1 MEGMVTQQHPWSR
14 YVALGDSFT
23 EGIGDPEPTVPGGHR
38 GWADRVAEV
47 LSQGTEDFAYANLA
61 VRGKLIQQ
69 IIDEQLEP
77 ALALRPDLI
86 TISAGGNDVIRPRT
100 DPDEISAR
108 FEYAIER
115 LSRDHATIVIFTG
128 VDVGFSPVFRGIRG
142 KVAIYNENL
151 RTIAKRYDCIVAD
164 QWALTEIQDQ
174 RMWSPDRLHLNSL
187 GHHTVARMVLAAL
200 NVENDLEPMKPE
212 PLPTGTLAAGAR
224 RGPLVGAR
232 VPRAVGAPP
241 HPPPVVGRPHLGEAT
256 GCRSLLAPRLSRASA
271 AAASL
276 RVVPP
281 VVPTSPCSRSR
292 ARRDSRGATTC
303 RDPSSEASSTS
314 GTVISCEPARTT
326 AVPTSSPRS
335 ASVSGSA
342 CTSTSTGVSF
352 HTTTDAPP
360 VVRARAVS
368 PHGVSYSASASFAS
382 SGATSWNPGATES
395 SSAAIASFSTACVSP
410 PSSTPTTVTVDEPTA

>member
-1 MEGMVTQQHPWSR
+1 MVTQQHPWSR

-69 IIDEQLEP
+69 IIDEQVEP

-100 DPDEISAR
+100 DPDEIAAR

-115 LSRDHATIVIFTG
+115 LSRNHATIVIFTG

-151 RTIAKRYDCIVAD
+151 RTIAKRYDCVVAD

-200 NVENDLEPMKPE
+200 NVDNDLEPMKPE
-212 PLPTGTLAAGAR
+212 PLPVGTWR
-224 RGPLVGAR
+224 QAR
-232 VPRAVGAPP
+232 V
-241 HPPPVVGRPHLGEAT
+241 ED
-256 GCRSLLAPRLSRASA
+256 LSWAREYLVPWV
-271 AAASL
+271 L
-276 RVVPP
+276 R
-281 VVPTSPCSRSR
+281 RIR
-292 ARRDSRGATTC
+292 
-303 RDPSSEASSTS
+303 
-314 GTVISCEPARTT
+314 
-326 AVPTSSPRS
+326 
-335 ASVSGSA
+335 
-342 CTSTSTGVSF
+342 
-352 HTTTDAPP
+352 HQ
-360 VVRARAVS
+360 
-368 PHGVSYSASASFAS
+368 S
-382 SGATSWNPGATES
+382 SGDFVTAKRPDAAPYLS
-395 SSAAIASFSTACVSP
+395 SS
-410 PSSTPTTVTVDEPTA
+410 D

>member
-1 MEGMVTQQHPWSR
+1 MVTQAHPWSR

-23 EGIGDPEPTVPGGHR
+23 EGIGDPEPSVPGGHR

-100 DPDEISAR
+100 DPDEIAAR

-151 RTIAKRYDCIVAD
+151 RRIAKRFDCIVAD
-164 QWALTEIQDQ
+164 QWALTAIQDQ
-174 RMWSPDRLHLNSL
+174 RMWAPDRLHLNSL
-187 GHHTVARMVLAAL
+187 GHHTVARMVLSAL

-212 PLPTGTLAAGAR
+212 PLPTSTWR
-224 RGPLVGAR
+224 QAR
-232 VPRAVGAPP
+232 V
-241 HPPPVVGRPHLGEAT
+241 ED
-256 GCRSLLAPRLSRASA
+256 LSWAREYLVPWV
-271 AAASL
+271 L
-276 RVVPP
+276 R
-281 VVPTSPCSRSR
+281 RIR
-292 ARRDSRGATTC
+292 
-303 RDPSSEASSTS
+303 
-314 GTVISCEPARTT
+314 
-326 AVPTSSPRS
+326 
-335 ASVSGSA
+335 
-342 CTSTSTGVSF
+342 
-352 HTTTDAPP
+352 HQ
-360 VVRARAVS
+360 
-368 PHGVSYSASASFAS
+368 S
-382 SGATSWNPGATES
+382 SGDLISAKRPDAGPYS
-395 SSAAIASFSTACVSP
+395 SS
-410 PSSTPTTVTVDEPTA
+410 D